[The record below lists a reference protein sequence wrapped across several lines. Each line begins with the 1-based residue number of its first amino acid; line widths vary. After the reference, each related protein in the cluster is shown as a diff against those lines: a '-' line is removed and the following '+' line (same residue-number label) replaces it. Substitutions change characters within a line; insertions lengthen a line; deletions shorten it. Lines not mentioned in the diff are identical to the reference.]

1 VVVVVIVVVLV
12 VPGPDAVLDKYV
24 HVWALNFTHKSG
36 VKGIHGV
43 HLALYA
49 ILVVVYCTGMSLY
62 LVFSVQGHP
71 YDVAVKTPILLCRI
85 ILGVRV

>member
-1 VVVVVIVVVLV
+1 MFPNSKFATVK
-12 VPGPDAVLDKYV
+12 AEAAY
-24 HVWALNFTHKSG
+24 HALNFTHKSG